1 MSAEAPPAWGQQLL
15 SLLQGVQQQQAQM
28 QAQQTQLM
36 QQHTQLLQQFE
47 SLRLSDRAATPPP
60 LPPTVST
67 DALASLVAHPLLSDE
82 DNHYARLL
90 QAAFPVIIA
99 EQDTDLVAQC

>member
-36 QQHTQLLQQFE
+36 QQHTQLLLQFE

-60 LPPTVST
+60 LPSLPPPFPPPL
-67 DALASLVAHPLLSDE
+67 ALHRKATAGPYCYAMHP
-82 DNHYARLL
+82 
-90 QAAFPVIIA
+90 
-99 EQDTDLVAQC
+99 